1 MKKVT
6 CQMQC
11 TEIVTYEN
19 SEQRD
24 VHLSAVID
32 AEGAWEDFTKYT
44 PDGSCNLMID
54 GSTTQAAEFFEE
66 GGVYKMTFE
75 KAEPIDV

>member
-11 TEIVTYEN
+11 TEIVTYED

-32 AEGAWEDFTKYT
+32 ADGDWEDFTKYT
-44 PDGSCNLMID
+44 PAGSCELMID
-54 GSTTQAAEFFEE
+54 GSTTKAAEFFEE

-75 KAEPIDV
+75 QAEPLDT